1 MMAYTIKDAW
11 PQLVAYYER
20 LQDYQSSVA
29 QCRMVADY
37 FGPTRR
43 IDAITFADVEE
54 FQNHLLTV
62 VGNKPSTV
70 NAKVAK
76 LRLMRQL
83 AIRNGAT
90 NMPPMPANV
99 TAKHVKKALWTADE
113 LQAVVADLLRRDL
126 QKHAHLLLFLYE
138 MGCRHSEAYRLTVKD
153 IDLQQGTVHFFKP
166 EPDHKNQNRRLP
178 LTPQALQVVEPYA
191 TADEHQPVWQFAP
204 QRRASLNI
212 FEQQVRRSLHAAG
225 LKKQRPIHTLR
236 DTCLSRLGQAGCT
249 GFEIM
254 QWSGH
259 KDLKSVAIYV
269 QMDTSRLDR
278 MKSLLAETT
287 CTPTL

>member
-1 MMAYTIKDAW
+1 MAYTIKDAW

-113 LQAVVADLLRRDL
+113 LHILRPDDLEALEGAMDASSRGYFAITIAPRARRRPGQPPPPRARGAAAPASTRPCRAYIRGGLPVVASGSRR
-126 QKHAHLLLFLYE
+126 
-138 MGCRHSEAYRLTVKD
+138 
-153 IDLQQGTVHFFKP
+153 
-166 EPDHKNQNRRLP
+166 
-178 LTPQALQVVEPYA
+178 
-191 TADEHQPVWQFAP
+191 
-204 QRRASLNI
+204 
-212 FEQQVRRSLHAAG
+212 
-225 LKKQRPIHTLR
+225 
-236 DTCLSRLGQAGCT
+236 
-249 GFEIM
+249 
-254 QWSGH
+254 
-259 KDLKSVAIYV
+259 
-269 QMDTSRLDR
+269 
-278 MKSLLAETT
+278 
-287 CTPTL
+287 

>member
-1 MMAYTIKDAW
+1 MAYTIKDAW

-138 MGCRHSEAYRLTVKD
+138 MGCRHSEAYRLTAKD

-178 LTPQALQVVEPYA
+178 LTPQALQVVEQYA
-191 TADEHQPVWQFAP
+191 TADEHQPVWHFAP

-249 GFEIM
+249 GFEIC
-254 QWSGH
+254 
-259 KDLKSVAIYV
+259 LLY
-269 QMDTSRLDR
+269 TSPSPRDQRGSR
-278 MKSLLAETT
+278 MPSSA
-287 CTPTL
+287 

>member
-1 MMAYTIKDAW
+1 MVYTIKDAW

-70 NAKVAK
+70 NAKIAK

-113 LQAVVADLLRRDL
+113 Q
-126 QKHAHLLLFLYE
+126 
-138 MGCRHSEAYRLTVKD
+138 
-153 IDLQQGTVHFFKP
+153 
-166 EPDHKNQNRRLP
+166 
-178 LTPQALQVVEPYA
+178 
-191 TADEHQPVWQFAP
+191 QPVWHFAP

-225 LKKQRPIHTLR
+225 LKKRRPIHTLR